1 MGRFAATLARML
13 QAMVPPDE
21 MQSQVYM
28 DDPPMDAARTKM
40 EKERKF
46 GLDPLH
52 VRSSGREPSV
62 QKRLQR
68 NGCDLDWDMH
78 GGEDG

>member
-1 MGRFAATLARML
+1 
-13 QAMVPPDE
+13 
-21 MQSQVYM
+21 
-28 DDPPMDAARTKM
+28 MDAARTKM

-62 QKRLQR
+62 LKRLQR